1 MLKQGEQGISSEDLI
16 ASDIMAESRWPE
28 LPWDKVVDRV
38 TPIVFRVY
46 AGRSAGTAFVVALGS
61 EKETSRNCA
70 ILATADHVLAD
81 SVDTADKVRL
91 VSADRQRIFDADI
104 DEIRIQPLGT
114 KIHDTML
121 ILLKS
126 KNPILEHDD
135 LLPMMQWDLMMP
147 KGAEIG
153 WLGYPGIT
161 EPELCFFHGHVS
173 GHWHEPPT
181 YLIDGVAIN
190 GVSGGPAF
198 DNRAHLVGLVSAYIP
213 NRVAPHTTLPGLMA
227 LVPINLIRLFM
238 ESNMGATVL

>member
-1 MLKQGEQGISSEDLI
+1 VADKP
-16 ASDIMAESRWPE
+16 AWPD

-46 AGRSAGTAFVVALGS
+46 AGRSAGTAFVVSLGT
-61 EKETSRNCA
+61 ERDTSLNCA
-70 ILATADHVLAD
+70 ILATADHVLAA

-91 VSADRQRIFDADI
+91 VSSDRSKVFDADV
-104 DEIRIQPLGT
+104 DEVRIQPLGP

-126 KNPILEHDD
+126 KNHILDQSQ
-135 LLPMMQWDLMMP
+135 LLPMLQWDMMMP
-147 KGAEIG
+147 KGASIG
-153 WLGYPGIT
+153 WMGFPGIT
-161 EPELCFFHGHVS
+161 EPELCFFQGHVS
-173 GHWHEPPT
+173 GHLGEPPT

-213 NRVAPHTTLPGLMA
+213 NRVNEHTTLPGLMA
-227 LVPINLIRLFM
+227 LVPINAIRLFM
-238 ESNMGATVL
+238 EQNMGAAIL